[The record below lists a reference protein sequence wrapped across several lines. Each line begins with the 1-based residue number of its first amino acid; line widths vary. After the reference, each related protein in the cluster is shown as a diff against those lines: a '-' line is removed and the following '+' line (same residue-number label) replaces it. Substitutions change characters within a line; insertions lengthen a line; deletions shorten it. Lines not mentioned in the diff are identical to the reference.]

1 MRWRRG
7 AGILVVLAL
16 VACARSPG
24 SVPTDRGALTHPGQ
38 RGPLTPREHEM
49 ARIAWRYFE
58 NNFQPATCLVNAV
71 DDYPST
77 TMWDTASHV
86 AALVAARELAL
97 IGGER
102 FDTRVGCLLATLNRL
117 SFFRD
122 ELPNKVYHA
131 RTMEK
136 VDYGNEPGEIGF
148 SAIDLGRLLIWLKIL
163 KARAPAHADAV
174 DRFVLRWKFCRV
186 LDGCGTMYG
195 ARVGPD
201 GTVSYLQEGRLGY
214 EEYAAKGFQLW
225 GFSTTRASKPEPY
238 DFVPI
243 YGVLVP
249 YDTRDP
255 RDLGA
260 HNYVIS
266 ESYVLDAIE
275 LGWDRADDFA
285 SDDATHTDART
296 ADFAERIYRVQEER
310 WRRTGALTART
321 EHQLDD
327 APYFVYDTIYSD
339 GYPWNTI
346 TEDGRYVPQFA
357 AVAVKGAVGLWAVWR
372 TEYTTRLF
380 DAVAGLH
387 EPAKGYYEGLY
398 ENGRGPIKT
407 FTANNNG
414 IVLEALLYKVQG
426 KLLRFTGS
434 PGLWERT
441 VSERA
446 GTPGGCLPSE
456 RRPCAPSRVP

>member
-1 MRWRRG
+1 VPPPRG
-7 AGILVVLAL
+7 N
-16 VACARSPG
+16 P
-24 SVPTDRGALTHPGQ
+24 
-38 RGPLTPREHEM
+38 GPLTSREHEM
-49 ARIAWRYFE
+49 ARIAWTYFE
-58 NNFQPATCLVNAV
+58 NNFQPETCLVNAV
-71 DDYPST
+71 DGYPST
-77 TMWDTASHV
+77 TMWDTASYI

-97 IGGER
+97 ITTDR
-102 FDTRVGCLLATLNRL
+102 FDARVTCLLATLNRL
-117 SFFRD
+117 SFFHD

-131 RTMEK
+131 QTMEK
-136 VDYGNEPGEIGF
+136 VDYGNQPGEIGF

-163 KARAPAHADAV
+163 KARASAHADAV
-174 DRFVLRWKFCRV
+174 DRFVLRWKFCPV

-195 ARVGPD
+195 AAVTPT

-255 RDLGA
+255 RELGA
-260 HNYVIS
+260 HNYVVT
-266 ESYVLDAIE
+266 ESYVLDALE
-275 LGWDRADDFA
+275 LNWDRADDRV
-285 SDDATHTDART
+285 SDDATHTDRVT
-296 ADFAERIYRVQEER
+296 ADFAQRIYRAQEER
-310 WRRTGALTART
+310 WRRTGILTART

-346 TEDGRYVPQFA
+346 SEDGRYVPQFA
-357 AVAVKGAVGLWAVWR
+357 ALALKAAVGLWAVWR
-372 TEYTTRLF
+372 TEYTERLF

-387 EPAKGYYEGLY
+387 DPAKGHYEGLY
-398 ENGRGPIKT
+398 ENGRGVIKT

-414 IVLEALLYKVQG
+414 IILEALLYKAQG
-426 KLLRFTGS
+426 KLLRPTAS
-434 PGLWERT
+434 QGLWERT
-441 VSERA
+441 LGDQTA
-446 GTPGGCLPSE
+446 APGRCPPSD
-456 RRPCAPSRVP
+456 RRTCEPSRWP